1 MMELLLVQLH
11 VGSIILQ
18 MPVSGDP
25 WVDHREE
32 TCNGQREE
40 QTWIRI
46 SAEMYPGG
54 GVKELMSR
62 LGHYR
67 FNLYHEQVAC
77 ISGNFSHSQ
86 IHHTQIR
93 VTSRG
98 GFSMRSTDTG
108 DGLPNRRDLPERIL
122 FSFWLRVEYRGG

>member
-40 QTWIRI
+40 QSMDKDFSRDVPWWC
-46 SAEMYPGG
+46 E
-54 GVKELMSR
+54 GV
-62 LGHYR
+62 
-67 FNLYHEQVAC
+67 NEQAGSLQV
-77 ISGNFSHSQ
+77 
-86 IHHTQIR
+86 
-93 VTSRG
+93 
-98 GFSMRSTDTG
+98 
-108 DGLPNRRDLPERIL
+108 
-122 FSFWLRVEYRGG
+122 